1 MWCFVELMLRTNR
14 TSAVAPKER
23 TISLFL
29 TPSTRIKGGL
39 ILVDEKYA
47 ALAEGH
53 SELSLE
59 CVLHFLASLL
69 DIAVHLIDVAFGL
82 KLTVTSRLSDRLF
95 DLAFGYLSHVL
106 GLVLFA
112 HYRSMSR

>member
-1 MWCFVELMLRTNR
+1 MTCGASLNDAAHEPHVCGRAEGTDDFFVLN
-14 TSAVAPKER
+14 SVDKDQ
-23 TISLFL
+23 
-29 TPSTRIKGGL
+29 GGL

-82 KLTVTSRLSDRLF
+82 KLTVASRLSDRLSTLP
-95 DLAFGYLSHVL
+95 LAT
-106 GLVLFA
+106 
-112 HYRSMSR
+112 

>member
-53 SELSLE
+53 SELSQM
-59 CVLHFLASLL
+59 CIRDSLVIVHH
-69 DIAVHLIDVAFGL
+69 DHPVHLVVA
-82 KLTVTSRLSDRLF
+82 T
-95 DLAFGYLSHVL
+95 A
-106 GLVLFA
+106 
-112 HYRSMSR
+112 